1 MSLNEQWFG
10 TLRLQIGNPTIYD
23 YFIDEKLFTTKYNA
37 FCFALVYGILHNK
50 KQENKTRTGI
60 IPIVQISDQHIKDVI
75 SFCYLILDNG
85 HGTKEIYDNMLAYA
99 DGGIVE
105 LYKIFKQNK
114 SFTMTNLITESQE
127 LWKERVKDLQN
138 INLKKS
144 E

>member
-1 MSLNEQWFG
+1 MSVNAQWFG
-10 TLRLQIGNPTIYD
+10 TLRLQIGNPTIYQ
-23 YFIDEKLFTTKYNA
+23 YFIDEKLFTTMYNA
-37 FCFALVYGILHNK
+37 FCFALVYGILHKK

-60 IPIVQISDQHIKDVI
+60 IPIVQISDQHVKDVLN
-75 SFCYLILDNG
+75 FCYMILDNG
-85 HGTKEIYDNMLAYA
+85 HGIKEIYDNMLAYA

-105 LYKIFKQNK
+105 LHEIFKQNK

-127 LWKERVKDLQN
+127 LWNERVKDLHN